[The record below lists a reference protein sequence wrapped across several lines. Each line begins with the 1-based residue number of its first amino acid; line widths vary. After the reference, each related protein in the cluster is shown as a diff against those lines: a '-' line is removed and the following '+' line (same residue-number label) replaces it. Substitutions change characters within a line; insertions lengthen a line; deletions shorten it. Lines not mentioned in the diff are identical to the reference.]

1 MVKFYVNRI
10 KSGKMDIED
19 VPDKW
24 RAAVEEELNRAVE

>member
-24 RAAVEEELNRAVE
+24 RAAVEEELNKQ